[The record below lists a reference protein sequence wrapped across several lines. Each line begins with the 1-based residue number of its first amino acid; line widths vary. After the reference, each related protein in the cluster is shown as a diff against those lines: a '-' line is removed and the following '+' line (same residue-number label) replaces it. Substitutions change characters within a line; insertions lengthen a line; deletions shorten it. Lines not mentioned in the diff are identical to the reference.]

1 MRRGRPRDA
10 EFVVVGSG
18 VAGLRAAIGLAEAW
32 QSVVLLTK
40 DAPTD
45 SNTDRAQGG
54 VAVVLSDEDEVGLH
68 FDDTLRAGAGLS
80 EVDAARTLVEDGA
93 RAIIELIEW
102 GAEFDRQGIHFAF
115 AREGAHSARRVLHAG
130 GDATGREIARAL
142 LAKASTYPNLRI
154 ASRCT
159 AQDLWVEDGVCR
171 GVHYFDEWSGET
183 RTAPAAGVLLATGGA
198 GCVYLHNTNPPQAT
212 GDGMAMAWLAG
223 AEMMDMEFV
232 QFHPTA
238 LAVPGEPRWL
248 LTEALRGEGGVLRT
262 AAGRRFMPDYH
273 TGAELAPRDVV
284 SRSIVQ
290 EMARTG
296 DDHVL
301 LDLTGLDGDFLRR
314 RFPGID
320 ALCTRCG
327 LDLARDPVPVVPAAH
342 YFMGGIRTDL
352 AGRTSLPRLYAAGET
367 ACTGVHGANRLASN
381 SLLEGLVF
389 GARVSTAMQVDV
401 ARPEREPEPPGSRE
415 GTFFSQGSAAEIEH
429 RVRHEAWERLGVL
442 RDGTGIGRAKT
453 SLDALGSDCVATLP
467 TREGIEARNLWIV
480 ARAVA
485 EAAAWRTESRGAHYR
500 TDYPETD
507 DDRFRIHSVERRGC
521 PTGSVPIGRGP
532 LELSG
537 SR

>member
-1 MRRGRPRDA
+1 MRRGGSHPA

-32 QSVVLLTK
+32 HSVLLLTK

-68 FDDTLRAGAGLS
+68 FEDTLRAGAGLS
-80 EVDAARTLVEDGA
+80 EVEAVRTLVEDGA
-93 RAIIELIEW
+93 RAIVELMEW
-102 GAEFDRQGIHFAF
+102 GAEFDRQGIRFAF
-115 AREGAHSARRVLHAG
+115 AREAAHSARRVLHAG
-130 GDATGREIARAL
+130 GDATGREIVRAL
-142 LAKASTYPNLRI
+142 LVKASTFPNLRI

-159 AQDLWVEDGVCR
+159 AQDLWVDGGVCR
-171 GVHYFDEWSGET
+171 GVHYLDEWAGES
-183 RTAPAAGVLLATGGA
+183 RSASAAGVLLATGGA

-212 GDGMAMAWLAG
+212 GDGIAMAWLAG
-223 AEMMDMEFV
+223 AELMDMEFV

-262 AAGRRFMPDYH
+262 VSGRRFMPGYH
-273 TGAELAPRDVV
+273 AGAELAPRDVV

-290 EMARTG
+290 EMASTG

-301 LDLTGLDGDFLRR
+301 LDLGSLDAAFLRK

-327 LDLARDPVPVVPAAH
+327 LDFTREPIPVVPAAH

-352 AGRTSLPRLYAAGET
+352 SGRTSLKGLYAAGET

-389 GARVSTAMQVDV
+389 GARVSTAMEVDLDGAV
-401 ARPEREPEPPGSRE
+401 DKPAPGRERGA
-415 GTFFSQGSAAEIEH
+415 FFSQDASGEIAH
-429 RVRHEAWERLGVL
+429 RIRQEAWDRLGVI
-442 RDGTGIGRAKT
+442 RDGVGIEMARGA
-453 SLDALGSDCVATLP
+453 LDALGGQRIATRAS
-467 TREGIEARNLWIV
+467 REGIEARNLWVV

-485 EAAAWRTESRGAHYR
+485 EAASWRTESRGAHFR
-500 TDYPETD
+500 TDYPATD
-507 DDRFRIHSVERRGC
+507 DRRFRAHSVQRLGRSPEA
-521 PTGSVPIGRGP
+521 VPVGRGP
-532 LELSG
+532 LEISE
-537 SR
+537 SA